1 MQLLRT
7 PEVSHG
13 FTLTETVVALAITGM
28 MVGGIVTGF
37 LQSAKQAEWSA
48 YSYAAQSQALRG
60 LEQVRAAKWD
70 PQAFPP
76 IDQLAPTNYSVVDIL
91 DIPTAGNNV
100 TYCTNVTTIRTI
112 SAVPPLREITVETS
126 WRYFNRGIFTN
137 VVRTYRTADQ

>member
-7 PEVSHG
+7 PEVSRA

-60 LEQVRAAKWD
+60 LEQ
-70 PQAFPP
+70 
-76 IDQLAPTNYSVVDIL
+76 LAPTNYTVVDIL